1 MTSQSTNPPTTAST
15 EISTTQLVYSLEKV
29 FDALL
34 DRIETR
40 EREQSSINEKICN
53 RLDSGLDLDQ
63 VMLDRIDKNIAG
75 VAQIRNE
82 MEILKANLGCE

>member
-40 EREQSSINEKICN
+40 EREQSSINEKNCN